1 MEGQGKF
8 VSMQMKLIMMVGLFL
23 LLMAFCLGGFFQ
35 YRLSANTDALG
46 QKHVEEITAV
56 LTLAVR
62 SAPDTQAI
70 QSVLDAFS
78 DVPGAMHAT
87 LRSTNGELI
96 GAWPRSGI
104 HLEQRTKR
112 LSGTVLKDGEV
123 WVTRSVKLHDDRKTA
138 LTICIDLSLENL
150 ALKRSNFWG
159 VFILSVF
166 LVVVGV
172 MASSVIARR
181 LVRPLRE
188 LVLQTGELVETGD
201 LTSTIAVESND
212 ETGQLAINFRTVV
225 EGQRGALIAIRRSTD
240 SVGQVIAK
248 LSEAGM
254 SVSSGA
260 VTIQSLVRDTA
271 SSIEALL
278 SSLRGVSI
286 NVESL
291 QESSVRGA
299 TFIVQMANANDEI
312 ASNMETMTTAVHQ
325 STQAIDRMATSV
337 QETARNIGD
346 LEGYIAGTSG
356 SMTEMAKAISQVE
369 GNAQDTVLLS
379 TQASA
384 AATVGG
390 EALRATLNGIDKISN
405 ASQTAFDVITNLNG
419 TTIEIGNIV
428 GVIKGVADQ
437 TNLLALNASIIASQA
452 GEHGKGFGV
461 VADEIKNLA
470 ERTRISTT
478 EIAALIDKIQQESLH
493 AIEAMEHGIENV
505 AQGLKLGR
513 QADEAFVRIL
523 ESTESSSDMIQEIA
537 TDAQKQSRQTKQIT
551 SLVQRVS
558 LNAKQITRA
567 SDDQAS
573 GSREIRDGTR
583 RMNALS
589 EQAHQSSME
598 QAQGSRQVIQAI
610 EEINDMVSQ
619 VNNAQQMQTR
629 SSEDVLQ
636 AVQLIHEVCTD
647 QDASVR
653 ELDQA
658 IMSLQGQAEELRV
671 EIQRF
676 KV

>member
-1 MEGQGKF
+1 MDGQGKF
-8 VSMQMKLIMMVGLFL
+8 VSMQIKLVAMVGLFL
-23 LLMAFCLGGFFQ
+23 TGMAICLGSFFQ
-35 YRLSANTDALG
+35 YRLSANINEFG
-46 QKHVEEITAV
+46 QKHAEEIASV

-62 SAPDTQAI
+62 SAPDTQSI

-78 DVPGAMHAT
+78 EVPGAIYAT
-87 LRSTNGELI
+87 IRAADGNLI
-96 GAWPRSGI
+96 GAWPMSGV
-104 HLEQRTKR
+104 HLEKRSKR
-112 LSGTVLKDGEV
+112 LSGTVRKDNEIG
-123 WVTRSVKLHDDRKTA
+123 VTRSVKLRDSRKA
-138 LTICIDLSLENL
+138 VMSIAFDLSLAVVE
-150 ALKRSNFWG
+150 RERGNFWG
-159 VFILSVF
+159 VVVLSVF
-166 LVVVGV
+166 LIIVGLFG
-172 MASSVIARR
+172 SLLIARI

-201 LTSTIAVESND
+201 LTSTIGVESND
-212 ETGQLAINFRTVV
+212 ETGQLARNFRTVV
-225 EGQRGALIAIRRSTD
+225 EGQRGALVAIRRSTD
-240 SVGQVIAK
+240 SVGAVISK

-271 SSIEALL
+271 SSIENML

-286 NVESL
+286 NVEGL
-291 QESSVRGA
+291 HESSERGA

-312 ASNMETMTTAVHQ
+312 ASNMETMAAAVHQ

-346 LEGYIAGTSG
+346 LEGNIAGSSG
-356 SMTEMAKAISQVE
+356 SMTALTKAISQVE

-405 ASQTAFDVITNLNG
+405 ASQTTFDVITDLNE

-452 GEHGKGFGV
+452 GEHGKGFAV

-478 EIAALIDKIQQESLH
+478 EIASLIDKIQQESLH
-493 AIEAMEHGIENV
+493 AIEAMERGIENV
-505 AQGLKLGR
+505 SQGLKLGR
-513 QADEAFVRIL
+513 QADEAFAKIL
-523 ESTESSSDMIQEIA
+523 ESTSTSRDMIQEIA
-537 TDAQKQSRQTKQIT
+537 LSTQRQSQQTKLI
-551 SLVQRVS
+551 SSSIQRVS

-610 EEINDMVSQ
+610 EEISEMVSQ

-636 AVQLIHEVCTD
+636 AVQLIHEVCAD

-658 IMSLQGQAEELRV
+658 IYSLQTQAEELSV

>member
-1 MEGQGKF
+1 MEGQSKF
-8 VSMQMKLIMMVGLFL
+8 VSMRIKLIVMVGLFL
-23 LLMAFCLGGFFQ
+23 LFMAVCLGGFFQ
-35 YRLSANTDALG
+35 YRLSANNDALG
-46 QKHVEEITAV
+46 QKHVEELTSV

-62 SAPDTQAI
+62 SAPETQAI

-78 DVPGAMHAT
+78 DIPGAMHAT
-87 LRSTNGELI
+87 LRSTDGTLI
-96 GAWPRSGI
+96 AAWPRSGV
-104 HLEQRTKR
+104 HLEQRSKR
-112 LSGTVLKDGEV
+112 LSGTVIKNNQVG
-123 WVTRSVKLHDDRKTA
+123 VTRSVKLNDGRKA
-138 LTICIDLSLENL
+138 VLTISVDLSFESMER
-150 ALKRSNFWG
+150 KSSNFWG
-159 VFILSVF
+159 LFALSLF
-166 LVVVGV
+166 LIVAGLGA
-172 MASSVIARR
+172 ASSIAR
-181 LVRPLRE
+181 VMVNPLRE
-188 LVLQTGELVETGD
+188 LVLQTGDLLETGD
-201 LTSTIAVESND
+201 LTSTIGVESND
-212 ETGQLAINFRTVV
+212 ETGQLAKNFRTVV
-225 EGQRGALIAIRRSTD
+225 EGQRGTLMAIRRSTD
-240 SVGQVIAK
+240 SLGLVIAK

-260 VTIQSLVRDTA
+260 VTIQSLVRDTQ
-271 SSIEALL
+271 SSIENML

-286 NVESL
+286 NVDGL
-291 QESSVRGA
+291 QESSERGA
-299 TFIVQMANANDEI
+299 AFIVQMANANDEI
-312 ASNMETMTTAVHQ
+312 ASNMETMATAVHQ
-325 STQAIDRMATSV
+325 STQAIDRMTTSV

-356 SMTEMAKAISQVE
+356 SMTELTKAISQVE

-405 ASQTAFDVITNLNG
+405 ASQTTFDVITNLNE

-493 AIEAMEHGIENV
+493 AIEAMERGIENV
-505 AQGLKLGR
+505 SQGLKLGR
-513 QADEAFVRIL
+513 QADEAFAKIL
-523 ESTESSSDMIQEIA
+523 ESTASSSDMVQEIA
-537 TDAQKQSRQTKQIT
+537 LATQKQSQQTKMMSSSI
-551 SLVQRVS
+551 QRVS

-658 IMSLQGQAEELRV
+658 IMSLQGQAEELSV